1 MKRKSL
7 PALLLSMAVIA
18 GAMTIT
24 TDAYA
29 QTNTERLATVDARTA
44 ETHDLVTGLV
54 ESLGFLTGTV
64 TDLHGLVTSVFESV
78 TMVKDSVE
86 STSMK
91 VDALDSKISMVAGDI
106 DANSAQLAELASS
119 VSSDISDVSDAVAA
133 NGAAIRD
140 LNDNVQTSINNAV
153 GDLSAK
159 VDTNAAAITEIQNAL
174 SGINA
179 QLEEIS
185 TSVGVVQQNVDVPV
199 VSDFPAPLVEEKTTE
214 KNVVYLAD
222 FVKNTSKQ
230 DDDQKYS
237 YEFAFSCE
245 KDVVVQRVSI
255 GDTMSNAAT
264 TTLDTE
270 RTVTVTDGVIT
281 LGGDGRDD
289 DDTDPD
295 DLKVK
300 KNATSRVDGAENPF
314 HIKIGLTDP
323 TEAEISIGAT
333 KLLDNAFDIG
343 TGSGVGYVRAA
354 SYGDSLLQ
362 LTAGSSITFNA
373 KADFTNFISTLNE
386 DDASTDP
393 YGTISTADTA
403 AWDIVYAELKK
414 VNQTQV
420 AFQNAQ
426 LFTVN
431 IEYIQAGD
439 AKCSISLD
447 EAGDF
452 ANSDRTTIRM
462 TPATSD
468 ALTSTFEAMV
478 SCNDKVTLFTEGIYV
493 IYDGDNKDQA
503 PDYIEV
509 TLEGGDKKVEL
520 VSSSATPN
528 QFSVDANSADSFP
541 IKLESGSLKISGS
554 TLQLNEIVMQ
564 LPYQTATGNSCTQV
578 VQ

>member
-7 PALLLSMAVIA
+7 PAILLSMAVIA

-255 GDTMSNAAT
+255 GDTMSGVTSIDDDRTVDT
-264 TTLDTE
+264 TTTPP
-270 RTVTVTDGVIT
+270 T
-281 LGGDGRDD
+281 LGGDGRDA
-289 DDTDPD
+289 DTTDND
-295 DLKVK
+295 DLTVK
-300 KNATSRVDGAENPF
+300 KNATSTVTGAENPF

-373 KADFTNFISTLNE
+373 KADFTNFISTLIA